1 MAELDRAAARLED
14 LVPEV
19 VAFSVDAVRSGV
31 TVTYVAAG
39 LDDRGAGASVRDDQ
53 VGVAWEGGSAEDAD
67 DLPTAAP
74 VGETVDDPLDEAA
87 WQRSALA
94 HAAPG
99 IRSSLSLPVIESG
112 LVVADVTVYGGTET
126 TFEGLGEEV
135 ARIFGAWAG
144 GAVSNADLAFDSR
157 RDAAATLVRLTDLET
172 VELAAQILA
181 EERGLDV
188 EHVRDR
194 MYRAAERAGIPVARL
209 ARVVIDDRRDPS

>member
-1 MAELDRAAARLED
+1 MAELDSAAARLEE
-14 LVPEV
+14 LVPDV

-39 LDDRGAGASVRDDQ
+39 LDDRAPGAAVRDDLMD
-53 VGVAWEGGSAEDAD
+53 VACVGGSADDAD
-67 DLPTAAP
+67 DPPTP
-74 VGETVDDPLDEAA
+74 VLEGRRVADPLDEAA
-87 WQRSALA
+87 WQRSALE

-112 LVVADVTVYGGTET
+112 MVVADVTVYGGTET
-126 TFEGLGEEV
+126 TFAGLGDDV

-172 VELAAQILA
+172 VELAARILA

-188 EHVRDR
+188 DHVRAR
-194 MYRAAERAGIPVARL
+194 MYVAAERAGIPVARL
-209 ARVVIDDRRDPS
+209 ARVVIDDRRDLS